1 MEIIH
6 KNVKKNNLKK
16 ILKLL
21 FKIQRF
27 TLAHFSEDTL
37 YEFLYQYPYG
47 LLQKPIEKR
56 KYTNF

>member
-1 MEIIH
+1 M
-6 KNVKKNNLKK
+6 
-16 ILKLL
+16 
-21 FKIQRF
+21 RF
-27 TLAHFSEDTL
+27 TLAHSPHFSEDTL